1 VWADRRRSTNRQS
14 VVSLVERRYTA
25 PVRQSNANSRLG
37 RTGPGGLQV
46 RAQVPAAA
54 ACIDVRLA
62 GRVCVCVVAMTT
74 RRRRGHVQLSID
86 ISPSVVLSAHH

>member
-1 VWADRRRSTNRQS
+1 MLIAGWAG
-14 VVSLVERRYTA
+14 
-25 PVRQSNANSRLG
+25 LG

-46 RAQVPAAA
+46 RAQVPVAA

-74 RRRRGHVQLSID
+74 RRRRRRGHVQLSID
-86 ISPSVVLSAHH
+86 ILPSVVLSAHH

>member
-1 VWADRRRSTNRQS
+1 MLIAGWAG
-14 VVSLVERRYTA
+14 
-25 PVRQSNANSRLG
+25 LG
-37 RTGPGGLQV
+37 WTGPGGLQV

-54 ACIDVRLA
+54 ECIDVRLA

-74 RRRRGHVQLSID
+74 RRRRRRRRRGHVQLSID